1 MLGRN
6 GMGKTTLFATIAESQ
21 QLPQV
26 VRLAAQLVML
36 IVPNFGQYN
45 VQNSVINSGAQIVGE
60 GIYYTNLAV
69 YGIVYIS
76 ILLLGAMLIFDR
88 REV

>member
-1 MLGRN
+1 
-6 GMGKTTLFATIAESQ
+6 
-21 QLPQV
+21 
-26 VRLAAQLVML
+26 
-36 IVPNFGQYN
+36 
-45 VQNSVINSGAQIVGE
+45 VGE